1 MRKVVFTFKEDGS
14 VETDANGF
22 KGKDCV
28 KLTEEMLKGLDAK
41 LESRKVKGE
50 FYTYEKEKTHISV

>member
-1 MRKVVFTFKEDGS
+1 MRKIVFTFREDGS

-22 KGKDCV
+22 KGNECV
-28 KLTEEMLKGLDAK
+28 KLTEHLLKGLNVK

-50 FYTYEKEKTHISV
+50 FYTYEKEKTRINV